1 VAEPDLRRL
10 LHVLERH
17 EVAFVII
24 GAQAAVIH
32 GVPVVTADL
41 DITPSRDAPNL
52 ERLSEA
58 LRDVEARLRRADEP
72 AGVAFPIEPTMLA
85 GAETWNLTTTLGDLD
100 LAFTPAG
107 TAGYD
112 DLRRNATSVDLGEDL
127 VVQVAALADVIRSK
141 EAAGREKDR
150 AQLPLMRRA
159 LEEIRAREA
168 DRRRKI

>member
-1 VAEPDLRRL
+1 MAEPDLRRL
-10 LHVLERH
+10 LGVLERH
-17 EVAFVII
+17 EVSYVVI

-41 DITPSRDAPNL
+41 DVTPSRDARNL

-58 LRDVEARLRRADEP
+58 LRDVEARLRTADEP
-72 AGVAFPIEPTMLA
+72 AGVAFPIDPLMLA
-85 GAETWNLTTTLGDLD
+85 RGETWNLTTKLGDLD
-100 LAFTPAG
+100 VAFSPAG

-112 DLRRNATSVDLGEDL
+112 DLRRNATSVDLGGDL
-127 VVQVAALADVIRSK
+127 VVQVAGLADVIRSK

-150 AQLPLMRRA
+150 AQLPLLRRA

-168 DRRRKI
+168 GRPRKI